1 MSVTALT
8 RCLVWVCVLGLVALA
23 AEPAGA
29 VRSRR
34 ANLVLEGY
42 VGQAPAGVRPQA
54 QLVLQAGGKSYDFA
68 LTRTAVITG
77 NRSRNQLL
85 QDIRPG
91 GNALILRGPESVLR
105 VLTGAPPG
113 QQLRISGYHQAG
125 ARDLTVTRIAPAS
138 PGAPPATAQP

>member
-1 MSVTALT
+1 MTAHT
-8 RCLVWVCVLGLVALA
+8 RWLFWVSVLGSVVLAGDPAVAM
-23 AEPAGA
+23 
-29 VRSRR
+29 RSRR

-42 VGQAPAGVRPQA
+42 VGQAPAGVRSEA

-91 GNALILRGPESVLR
+91 RNTLILRGPESALR
-105 VLTGAPPG
+105 VLTSAPPG
-113 QQLRISGYHQAG
+113 QKLVISGSHLAG

-138 PGAPPATAQP
+138 PSSPRGAANP